1 MSFSQRLDQ
10 IVSLAEVIGKNRE
23 AIVDLAVKELRFTV
37 KDSRTEVDLV
47 QENLRRFQE
56 TEGLL
61 AARAPLGGTG
71 SSVSLMLSYNGSA
84 WLNTTI
90 TSIFLVGNRVRVK
103 FSSKGRKLME
113 LTESMYRPIFGDAI
127 TFYGGSG
134 RSFIEAS
141 LEDPEVSTVVVFGFD
156 ENILPYAEAFR
167 SSGKKLVFEGP
178 GSDPFIVFP
187 DADLELA
194 LSDLMAG
201 KFMYSGQTCTA
212 PKRIFIHESLYDAF
226 LELFVER
233 VKRLRVGAPE
243 DERTDVAPVVS
254 DLAVHRI
261 REQLDEAVR
270 KGARILV
277 GGRINGNLIQPTVLR
292 DATDEMLG
300 MREEVF
306 GPVAFT
312 SPFGSMD
319 EVLVRAK
326 NHKYALR
333 AAVFGGEEARQAADS
348 LRGGDYCHPVADYT
362 FGTFGTVAC
371 NEARSTTWRGS
382 FVTKP
387 VGGYGYS
394 GWIWETVEGEFR
406 LKQGPKLLS
415 VETSQPL
422 GKG

>member
-134 RSFIEAS
+134 RSFIEQS

-212 PKRIFIHESLYDAF
+212 PKRIFIHES
-226 LELFVER
+226 
-233 VKRLRVGAPE
+233 
-243 DERTDVAPVVS
+243 
-254 DLAVHRI
+254 I
-261 REQLDEAVR
+261 
-270 KGARILV
+270 
-277 GGRINGNLIQPTVLR
+277 
-292 DATDEMLG
+292 
-300 MREEVF
+300 
-306 GPVAFT
+306 
-312 SPFGSMD
+312 
-319 EVLVRAK
+319 
-326 NHKYALR
+326 
-333 AAVFGGEEARQAADS
+333 
-348 LRGGDYCHPVADYT
+348 
-362 FGTFGTVAC
+362 
-371 NEARSTTWRGS
+371 
-382 FVTKP
+382 
-387 VGGYGYS
+387 
-394 GWIWETVEGEFR
+394 
-406 LKQGPKLLS
+406 
-415 VETSQPL
+415 
-422 GKG
+422 